1 MSLKNN
7 INAVKKE
14 LSGDEKLF
22 EQAFHLERFYKKNRK
37 LIITTLVLLIGA
49 FIGYKAYSYLEN
61 KKLESA
67 NSALII
73 LAKDPNNKQA
83 LEELKNNNPKLYN
96 LYRYSSAANSGSKEA
111 LSVIK
116 TDDSFLQDVISY
128 HIGVL
133 NKTPKDSI
141 YYKNLVLIEKA
152 YNLIKMGKK
161 QEAKNI
167 LITIPKTSVLATVA
181 KLLEHYTI
189 K

>member
-1 MSLKNN
+1 MANYTTKDIRN
-7 INAVKKE
+7 IALTGSQGAGK
-14 LSGDEKLF
+14 
-22 EQAFHLERFYKKNRK
+22 
-37 LIITTLVLLIGA
+37 TTLVEAMLNVSGEIGHVGT
-49 FIGYKAYSYLEN
+49 I
-61 KKLESA
+61 
-67 NSALII
+67 
-73 LAKDPNNKQA
+73 
-83 LEELKNNNPKLYN
+83 EEGKRLFA
-96 LYRYSSAANSGSKEA
+96 SI
-111 LSVIK
+111 IK

-133 NKTPKDSI
+133 NKTPKNSI